1 MAVKKK
7 DTKIAVPVSIEQKAR
22 WEKMADEK
30 DMSLA
35 SFVRNC
41 VEAYLRASELLNK
54 ERGNG

>member
-7 DTKIAVPVSIEQKAR
+7 DTKIAVPISFEQKAR
-22 WEKMADEK
+22 WEKFADQK

-41 VEAYLRASELLNK
+41 VEAYIHASERLSK